1 MKDMYEAPMVQVF
14 EKRFLGANK
23 GNRKHLIRGVLA
35 L

>member
-1 MKDMYEAPMVQVF
+1 MKEMYEAPMVQVF

-23 GNRKHLIRGVLA
+23 DKRLNLIRGVLA